1 MVNLMKNI
9 KNPPDIC
16 IILPVT
22 CTFNKIWSRPP
33 RKTPRNTPIKEKE
46 KEKEKRKGNYLTNT
60 TSILLYVLFDVPSFD
75 VWSFSMFSLSRFGP
89 IRGSVFQHSVFRRSV
104 PFDV

>member
-16 IILPVT
+16 INPPVT

-33 RKTPRNTPIKEKE
+33 RKTPRNTP
-46 KEKEKRKGNYLTNT
+46 
-60 TSILLYVLFDVPSFD
+60 LYVPKREIEIERARERERAIASDRERESE
-75 VWSFSMFSLSRFGP
+75 RE
-89 IRGSVFQHSVFRRSV
+89 RERERE
-104 PFDV
+104 